1 MALAAGWKLTLGKSA
16 PQGGPGG
23 PGGPLE
29 VLGVA
34 KGRQSVTLTAA
45 TTQLVDK
52 VRFADGQAVKK
63 GAVLIELKNTEQD
76 AGLAQAQAQLNA
88 AEHVYQRYQTLTQ
101 QGWASKAQL

>member
-1 MALAAGWKLTLGKSA
+1 QARGPGG
-16 PQGGPGG
+16 GGPGG
-23 PGGPLE
+23 PGGGRGRGGGGFGGPTQVTATVVQQRAFTDALE

-52 VRFADGQAVKK
+52 VRFHDGESVRK

-88 AEHVYQRYQTLTQ
+88 AE
-101 QGWASKAQL
+101 